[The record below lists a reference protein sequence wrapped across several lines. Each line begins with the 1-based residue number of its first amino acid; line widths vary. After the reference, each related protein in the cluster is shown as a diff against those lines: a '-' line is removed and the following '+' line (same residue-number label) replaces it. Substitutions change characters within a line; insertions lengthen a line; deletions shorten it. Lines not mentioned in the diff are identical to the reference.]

1 MYKCCLAEES
11 ERHLILLS
19 LMFIHIEV
27 CVYVQTM
34 HWQIIVV
41 QHWTE
46 FLILVIRWYC
56 VMLNCFNVKL

>member
-1 MYKCCLAEES
+1 
-11 ERHLILLS
+11 
-19 LMFIHIEV
+19 MFIHIEV